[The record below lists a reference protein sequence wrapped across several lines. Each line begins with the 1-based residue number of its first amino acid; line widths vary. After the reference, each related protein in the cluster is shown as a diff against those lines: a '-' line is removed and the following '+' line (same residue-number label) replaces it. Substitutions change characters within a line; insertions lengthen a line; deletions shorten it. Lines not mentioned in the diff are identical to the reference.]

1 MNKNNKKHVNLK
13 NKTMRRK
20 SLSKRSNNKYTQ
32 KKYGGTKSSV
42 CEELP
47 ELKRFNT
54 LDILVLRFKYPKFLI
69 QNNKII
75 VNIITKVRHRLV
87 SF

>member
-20 SLSKRSNNKYTQ
+20 SLSKGSNNKYTQ

-54 LDILVLRFKYPKFLI
+54 LDIFSFALQIPKI
-69 QNNKII
+69 SNPKQ
-75 VNIITKVRHRLV
+75 
-87 SF
+87 

>member
-32 KKYGGTKSSV
+32 KKIRHNVTDMCLKTINYSSFFFI
-42 CEELP
+42 
-47 ELKRFNT
+47 K
-54 LDILVLRFKYPKFLI
+54 K
-69 QNNKII
+69 
-75 VNIITKVRHRLV
+75 
-87 SF
+87 